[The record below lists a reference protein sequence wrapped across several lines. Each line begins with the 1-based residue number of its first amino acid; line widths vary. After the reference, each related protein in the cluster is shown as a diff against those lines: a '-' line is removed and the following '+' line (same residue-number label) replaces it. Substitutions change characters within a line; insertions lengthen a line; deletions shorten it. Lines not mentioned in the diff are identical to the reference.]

1 MNINYTCLFTK
12 KNELVEFYSF
22 HLIIRCVC
30 LYMGQK
36 GCLLMAPL
44 EEGKVAVTVCL
55 VIFLLLFTEVIP
67 AVVVRSLYL
76 PSVKDITFAFGR

>member
-1 MNINYTCLFTK
+1 
-12 KNELVEFYSF
+12 
-22 HLIIRCVC
+22 
-30 LYMGQK
+30 MGQK

-67 AVVVRSLYL
+67 AVVVRSLNL